1 MASFYIEDKY
11 FEAKLDDGSVVYT
24 RTRFVVEAL
33 KYYRN
38 ECLKFIESGEKKI
51 KETPRLMVVNS
62 FEDAMKR
69 MDKITDTQVKI
80 RKAYEMID
88 RIDTI
93 FRNLANGSSQSEPSK

>member
-51 KETPRLMVVNS
+51 KETPRLMMVNS
-62 FEDAMKR
+62 FEEAMSR
-69 MDKITDTQVKI
+69 IDKITDTQIKI

-88 RIDTI
+88 KIDNI

>member
-11 FEAKLDDGSVVYT
+11 YEAKLDDGSVVYT

-38 ECLKFIESGEKKI
+38 ECLKFIESGEKRI
-51 KETPRLMVVNS
+51 KETPRLMMVNS
-62 FEDAMKR
+62 FEEAMSR
-69 MDKITDTQVKI
+69 IDKITDTQIKI

-88 RIDTI
+88 KIDNI
-93 FRNLANGSSQSEPSK
+93 FKNLANGSSQSEPSK

>member
-11 FEAKLDDGSVVYT
+11 YEAKLDDGSVVYT

-38 ECLKFIESGEKKI
+38 ECLKFIESGEKRI
-51 KETPRLMVVNS
+51 KETPRLMMVNS
-62 FEDAMKR
+62 FEEAMSR
-69 MDKITDTQVKI
+69 IDKITDTQIKI

-88 RIDTI
+88 KIDNI

>member
-1 MASFYIEDKY
+1 MASFFIEDKY
-11 FEAKLDDGSVVYT
+11 FETKLDDGTVVYT
-24 RTRFVVEAL
+24 RTRFIVEAL

-38 ECLKFIESGEKKI
+38 ECFKIIESGEKRI
-51 KETPRLMVVNS
+51 KETPRLMVVSS
-62 FEDAMKR
+62 FEEAMKR

-88 RIDTI
+88 KIDGI

>member
-11 FEAKLDDGSVVYT
+11 YEAKLDDGTVVYT
-24 RTRFVVEAL
+24 RTRFIVEAL

-38 ECLKFIESGEKKI
+38 ECLKFIENGEKQI
-51 KETPRLMVVNS
+51 RETPRLLVVNS

-69 MDKITDTQVKI
+69 MDRITDIQVKI

-93 FRNLANGSSQSEPSK
+93 FRNLANGSSQNEPQK